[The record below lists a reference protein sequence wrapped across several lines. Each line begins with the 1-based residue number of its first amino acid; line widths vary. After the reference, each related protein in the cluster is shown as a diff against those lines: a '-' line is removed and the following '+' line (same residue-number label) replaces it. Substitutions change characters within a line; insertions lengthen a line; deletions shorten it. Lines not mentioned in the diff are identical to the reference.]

1 MRELHAWENGH
12 HVGVFSEDDEERIS
26 FAYDAN
32 EGLPISL
39 SLPRTGGWR
48 DQAPRNFLDNLLPDN
63 PNVRQAMREHL
74 NASSAGVFDLLD
86 RVDATG
92 GLVFSLSPEPPIP
105 SPTLRLISDSQI
117 ANEIDRIERTRNY
130 WWDMARP
137 GDLMC
142 FGMLRDSRLLII
154 IAQHD
159 STAEAQ
165 AKWLF
170 GIDDEQDGAFRFHDN
185 TERELDAFG
194 AQIFEALG
202 INVEVRDDT
211 HLPEMIGRW
220 GYRFPS
226 NEEFAAFSQSSLT
239 DVDPAHD
246 DPDDVVIEYY
256 DRSYL
261 LFKLY
266 ERAVIQHDYDAAPF
280 VSDGVIDVDS
290 FTSFYTSV
298 RNRRMSRAGKVLEIH
313 IAHILD
319 ARGIEYE
326 AQARTENGKKPDF
339 LFPSQAAYEDPT
351 FPETQLRMLASKTSI
366 KDRFRQVADEA
377 NRIRDKHLFTLTPG
391 DVTHPKLAQLDEL
404 HIHLVM
410 PKVVKESYDDLIQ
423 GETMTFSRFIEEVQG
438 LQAGRPQSLTLL

>member
-1 MRELHAWENGH
+1 MTGH
-12 HVGVFSEDDEERIS
+12 GRGPSQW
-26 FAYDAN
+26 
-32 EGLPISL
+32 
-39 SLPRTGGWR
+39 PR
-48 DQAPRNFLDNLLPDN
+48 
-63 PNVRQAMREHL
+63 
-74 NASSAGVFDLLD
+74 SAT
-86 RVDATG
+86 R
-92 GLVFSLSPEPPIP
+92 
-105 SPTLRLISDSQI
+105 
-117 ANEIDRIERTRNY
+117 RTNRR
-130 WWDMARP
+130 ARP
-137 GDLMC
+137 
-142 FGMLRDSRLLII
+142 
-154 IAQHD
+154 
-159 STAEAQ
+159 
-165 AKWLF
+165 
-170 GIDDEQDGAFRFHDN
+170 FHDN

-226 NEEFAAFSQSSLT
+226 NEEFASFSQSSLT

-280 VSDGVIDVDS
+280 VSDGIIDVDS

>member
-1 MRELHAWENGH
+1 MEPVRNDTTTDRRTAVELAKRLLVDLIWRTAKIEVDGVTFPDTQEIFDGRAPEGMSVDDIVTVNNIKRAWRFLLDNIDYPVDWQYIREYN
-12 HVGVFSEDDEERIS
+12 RIIG
-26 FAYDAN
+26 
-32 EGLPISL
+32 EGL
-39 SLPRTGGWR
+39 
-48 DQAPRNFLDNLLPDN
+48 
-63 PNVRQAMREHL
+63 
-74 NASSAGVFDLLD
+74 
-86 RVDATG
+86 
-92 GLVFSLSPEPPIP
+92 
-105 SPTLRLISDSQI
+105 
-117 ANEIDRIERTRNY
+117 
-130 WWDMARP
+130 
-137 GDLMC
+137 
-142 FGMLRDSRLLII
+142 
-154 IAQHD
+154 
-159 STAEAQ
+159 
-165 AKWLF
+165 
-170 GIDDEQDGAFRFHDN
+170 
-185 TERELDAFG
+185 
-194 AQIFEALG
+194 
-202 INVEVRDDT
+202 VRDAGRLREYGVRIGGT
-211 HLPEMIGRW
+211 GWVPEIPTVESPQERVRGIL
-220 GYRFPS
+220 
-226 NEEFAAFSQSSLT
+226 EESEG
-239 DVDPAHD
+239 DPTHD

-326 AQARTENGKKPDF
+326 AQAKTENGKKPDF
-339 LFPSQAAYEDPT
+339 LFPSQAAYEDPA
-351 FPETQLRMLASKTSI
+351 FPEEQLRMLASKTSI